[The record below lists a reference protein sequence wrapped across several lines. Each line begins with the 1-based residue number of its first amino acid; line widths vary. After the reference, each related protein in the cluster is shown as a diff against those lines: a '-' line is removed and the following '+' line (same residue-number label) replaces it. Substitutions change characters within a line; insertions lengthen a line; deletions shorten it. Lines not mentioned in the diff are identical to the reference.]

1 MNALP
6 KISSALLFVFAAS
19 FAPGQANAAD
29 VEGTIS
35 ALKSADAD
43 VRVEALRA
51 VQTSLDPR
59 LPDLMLGL
67 LSDSGDSIRRLA
79 ARGVGSRWWQIPAE
93 QQAAFVKALKR
104 NEKSELEDEANMVQ
118 RALGL
123 LNRDYR
129 GPMFSRSPS
138 GRWVVYERLGLPCLI
153 DTKSE
158 TEELLGWR
166 KERSG
171 WISSAW
177 GNGPLDTS
185 VSWHPRQ
192 EMAAIGMLLNRKESA
207 LWVWQHG
214 AGLTPIETSAIVKAA
229 GYRDADLFRAAG
241 VFTEVKGWKGDE
253 LQFSSS
259 FTTQRGE
266 KQAEHE
272 LTFGW
277 NSAKKSL
284 RVISK

>member
-1 MNALP
+1 
-6 KISSALLFVFAAS
+6 V
-19 FAPGQANAAD
+19 GAAD
-29 VEGTIS
+29 TKGGVEQQIT

-43 VRVEALRA
+43 ARVEALRTL
-51 VQTSLDPR
+51 QTSLDPR

-67 LSDSGDSIRRLA
+67 LTDSGDSIRRLA

-93 QQAAFVKALKR
+93 RQDAFVKALKR

-129 GPMFSRSPS
+129 GPMFSRSS
-138 GRWVVYERLGLPCLI
+138 NGRWVIYERLGLPCLI
-153 DTKSE
+153 ETKSG

-166 KERSG
+166 KERGG

-185 VSWHPRQ
+185 VFWHPRQ

-207 LWVWQHG
+207 LWIWQHG
-214 AGLTPIETSAIVKAA
+214 VGVIRIETSAIAKAA
-229 GYRDADLFRAAG
+229 GYKEADLFGAAG
-241 VFTEVKGWKGDE
+241 VFTEVKQWKGDE
-253 LQFSSS
+253 LQFTSS

-272 LTFGW
+272 LTLSW